1 MANTKVTTGYFVEV
15 RQVGG
20 GWRIYAVMREYL
32 YRGNPGRQ
40 LVTIYEDQDT
50 ADSVRATLDLN
61 KNKEF

>member
-1 MANTKVTTGYFVEV
+1 
-15 RQVGG
+15 VGG

-32 YRGNPGRQ
+32 YRGKPGRQ